1 MADAL
6 IIAMDGP
13 AASGKGTLAKRLGRH
28 FGIAVLDTGSLY
40 RAVACAVAEAGADPA
55 DPAGAEK
62 AARELDPA
70 RYPDAVLRA
79 PDVGEAASVVAAH
92 RTVRAALIDF
102 QRAFAAQPGGAILDG
117 RDIGTVVLPDA
128 PVKIYVDATPEV
140 RAERRLGDLIAQ
152 GVNTDLDAVLADI
165 RRRDERDMGRAT
177 APLML
182 APDAHLLD
190 TTALDIEA
198 AFRKAV
204 EIVTEN
210 R

>member
-40 RAVACAVAEAGADPA
+40 RAVACAVAETGADPA
-55 DPAGAEK
+55 DPARAEK

-152 GVNTDLDAVLADI
+152 GVDTDLDAVLADI

-177 APLML
+177 APLTR

-204 EIVTEN
+204 DIVTEN

>member
-62 AARELDPA
+62 ATRDLDPA

-177 APLML
+177 APLTR

-204 EIVTEN
+204 DIVTEN

>member
-40 RAVACAVAEAGADPA
+40 RAVACAVTEAGADPA

-62 AARELDPA
+62 AARELDPV

-177 APLML
+177 APLTR

-204 EIVTEN
+204 DIVTEN

>member
-204 EIVTEN
+204 DIVTEN